1 MPVFD
6 RSELEASPL
15 ADLHAIADQVGL
27 EGFRRLRKAELIDAI
42 LAGPGGAGGD
52 DDADEDVEGVRGA
65 DGEAPNGARP
75 RRRSARARRSR
86 RATSPASSDER
97 EDEVDAEAGSV
108 APRRGA
114 AGSGRSSAS
123 EARSSGQGKRD
134 EGARDEGARGEGAR
148 VEGVV
153 ELLGNGSAFLRVN
166 PPEPDDEDVYVSAA
180 QVRRCE
186 LVTGD
191 RVSGPLRPARRSERH
206 PSLVRVEEINGAPAG
221 EVAEGPHYDERPVAY
236 PSERLALD
244 GGDATLEAI
253 EWLTPFGKG
262 SRAVIVGPAR
272 AGKTELIK
280 RLASVL
286 VGREDL
292 PATLV
297 LAGVRPEEIAEW
309 SEGSLAPAVT
319 LTFAAAADAQGQAV
333 ERALDLAKR
342 AAARGGD
349 ALVVIDTLD
358 GLHPHTARKVLAAAR
373 NLRDGGSLTILATAS
388 KPFGGETTVIAL
400 DPALA
405 GAAEGAGAPALA
417 PALDLAASGTLR
429 AELLVGEEGAAAI
442 AKARANALAHAHG
455 S

>member
-15 ADLHAIADQVGL
+15 ADLHAIADQIGL
-27 EGFRRLRKAELIDAI
+27 ESFRRLRKADLIDAI
-42 LAGPGGAGGD
+42 LGGPGGPGAGD
-52 DDADEDVEGVRGA
+52 DAESVERA
-65 DGEAPNGARP
+65 EGEEPGGTR
-75 RRRSARARRSR
+75 RRRSARPRRSR
-86 RATSPASSDER
+86 RATSSGDSSDQD
-97 EDEVDAEAGSV
+97 EDSPAGGA
-108 APRRGA
+108 APARGA
-114 AGSGRSSAS
+114 AGAGRSSARG
-123 EARSSGQGKRD
+123 AAGRGRSSGGETRPSREDTQ
-134 EGARDEGARGEGAR
+134 AEGAR
-148 VEGVV
+148 VEGVI

-166 PPEPDDEDVYVSAA
+166 PPDASDEDVYVSAA

-206 PSLVRVEEINGAPAG
+206 PSLVRVQEINGAPAG

-236 PSERLALD
+236 ASERLALD
-244 GGDATLEAI
+244 GGESTLEAV

-280 RLASVL
+280 RLASAL
-286 VGREDL
+286 AGREDL
-292 PATLV
+292 PVTLILV
-297 LAGVRPEEIAEW
+297 GVRPEEIAEW
-309 SEGSLAPAVT
+309 GEGPTAPAVA
-319 LTFAAAADAQGQAV
+319 LDFAAAADAQGQAV
-333 ERALDLAKR
+333 ERALDTAKR

-358 GLHPHTARKVLAAAR
+358 GLNPHTARKAIAAAR
-373 NLRDGGSLTILATAS
+373 NLKDGGSLTILATAS
-388 KPFGGETTVIAL
+388 EPIGGETTVIAL

-405 GAAEGAGAPALA
+405 GAADGAAEGALP
-417 PALDLAASGTLR
+417 LDLAASGTLR

-442 AKARANALAHAHG
+442 AKARANALADR
-455 S
+455 

>member
-27 EGFRRLRKAELIDAI
+27 EGFRRLRKADLIDAI
-42 LAGPGGAGGD
+42 LGGPGGSGAGDGP
-52 DDADEDVEGVRGA
+52 DEDVEGAEGA
-65 DGEAPNGARP
+65 EGEAPGGT
-75 RRRSARARRSR
+75 RRRRAPRARRSR
-86 RATSPASSDER
+86 RATTSGGSKDQDEEGEDDSATGPAAPAR
-97 EDEVDAEAGSV
+97 GGAGAGRS
-108 APRRGA
+108 ARGA
-114 AGSGRSSAS
+114 AGAGRSAAS
-123 EARSSGQGKRD
+123 EAKP
-134 EGARDEGARGEGAR
+134 AREDVR
-148 VEGVV
+148 VEGVI

-166 PPEPDDEDVYVSAA
+166 PSDASDDDVYISAA

-206 PSLVRVEEINGAPAG
+206 PSLVRVQEINGAPAG
-221 EVAEGPHYDERPVAY
+221 EVAEGPHYDERPVSY

-244 GGDATLEAI
+244 GGDTTLEAV

-262 SRAVIVGPAR
+262 SRAVIVGSAR
-272 AGKTELIK
+272 AGKTELAK
-280 RLASVL
+280 RLLGVL
-286 VGREDL
+286 AGREDL
-292 PATLV
+292 EVTLI

-309 SEGSLAPAVT
+309 GEGQTAPAVA
-319 LTFAAAADAQGQAV
+319 LDFAAAADAQGQAV
-333 ERALDLAKR
+333 ERALDTAKR

-349 ALVVIDTLD
+349 ILVVIDSLD
-358 GLHPHTARKVLAAAR
+358 GLHPHAARKVLAAAR
-373 NLRDGGSLTILATAS
+373 NLKDGGSLTILATAS

-405 GAAEGAGAPALA
+405 AVAAEGTVEGAP
-417 PALDLAASGTLR
+417 PPPLDLAASGTLR

-442 AKARANALAHAHG
+442 AKARANALAHG
-455 S
+455 

>member
-27 EGFRRLRKAELIDAI
+27 EGFRRMRKADLVDAI
-42 LAGPGGAGGD
+42 LVGPGGGAGAGGD
-52 DDADEDVEGVRGA
+52 GSEDVEDAR
-65 DGEAPNGARP
+65 DEAPGGT
-75 RRRSARARRSR
+75 RRRRPGRGRRSR
-86 RATSPASSDER
+86 RATNEGGSEEEKEQDAGAGTAVAPSRSARSGSGSQASRSAGARQAQDDRRSSDGGTG
-97 EDEVDAEAGSV
+97 VEA
-108 APRRGA
+108 
-114 AGSGRSSAS
+114 
-123 EARSSGQGKRD
+123 
-134 EGARDEGARGEGAR
+134 GAR

-153 ELLGNGSAFLRVN
+153 ELLGNGSAFLRVH
-166 PPEPDDEDVYVSAA
+166 PPEASEEDVYISAA

-186 LVTGD
+186 LVSGD
-191 RVSGPLRPARRSERH
+191 RVAGPLRAARRSERH
-206 PSLVRVEEINGAPAG
+206 PSLVRVQEINGAPAG

-244 GGDATLEAI
+244 GGETTLEAI

-280 RLASVL
+280 HLAGVL
-286 VGREDL
+286 GGREDL
-292 PATLV
+292 SVTLV

-309 SEGSLAPAVT
+309 SEGQTVPAVA
-319 LTFAAAADAQGQAV
+319 LSFAAAADAQGQAV
-333 ERALDLAKR
+333 ERALDTAKR
-342 AAARGGD
+342 TAARGGD

-358 GLHPHTARKVLAAAR
+358 GLHPHTARKALAAAR
-373 NLRDGGSLTILATAS
+373 NLREGGSLTIVATAS
-388 KPFGGETTVIAL
+388 RPFGGETTVIAL

-405 GAAEGAGAPALA
+405 GGAEGALP
-417 PALDLAASGTLR
+417 LDLAVSGTLR

-455 S
+455 